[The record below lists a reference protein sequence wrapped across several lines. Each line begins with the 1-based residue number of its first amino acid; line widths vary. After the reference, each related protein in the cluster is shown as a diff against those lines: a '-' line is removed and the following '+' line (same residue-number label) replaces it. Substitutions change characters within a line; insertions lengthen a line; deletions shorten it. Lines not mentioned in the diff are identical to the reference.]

1 MSSKLVQSPHDKNEA
16 RREHNF
22 PSGLNLF
29 LGLKDEQAMKQYQ
42 PNPPDASEIPFGFT
56 EADGVHEKTWE
67 EKYHADAETLKTRG
81 FTSDFCGAWIAF
93 WSHIAKG
100 YGPALEAESAR
111 MRARK
116 GLPGESCEQ
125 ILQKASG
132 VAMALMGALIRSDSK
147 TKSQRRRDKIPA
159 WQLEC
164 ARRGHAVDFADMNKE
179 EKTRRQH
186 NLARAWREVWPYLH
200 VLQRVTRLPL
210 FLKDCRS
217 FKDNT
222 RAAEAASYTDYLTD
236 IFGEIIRLKNAAR
249 GGRVA
254 RFEKATVDA
263 LAKFR
268 RETEHECQDRKQ
280 CQRPHV
286 FASEAGKEHK
296 GNPGSGV
303 ADILNELGVEPD
315 DELPGGARPRARVIS
330 FAKAKEKILAGVEI
344 ACARANAGRLTPD
357 EAEQLVSMLAP
368 VVEIAMHARASAKE
382 SGVPVEDFATEA
394 TEARP
399 SPDAEFVPPTQNEK
413 CDFPAKNEESH
424 MAPEE
429 INLRLDDPSEVTLDD
444 FLSAFF
450 PDPCEETNLRAFGPK
465 GAPDEARFSP
475 RKWRTCR
482 EALACDAA
490 LLAELHEAN
499 RTCGIYFVVNSG
511 GDKAKDITRIN
522 GFFAEM
528 DDGALASQHAKYDA
542 SPLMPAVRIETLK
555 SVHGHWPAAPG
566 VTLDEF
572 GEIQRRLIHHFK
584 SDPKIKDRS
593 RVMRVPGF
601 NHVAYNAGLL
611 SYKPVTLAAFDTS
624 RRYTAAEM
632 LAAFPAVPATKP
644 KPQREPKTLEQL
656 SGDLEAFKR
665 ELGLRIMSHPTA
677 RRNGRGNWDCRAV
690 CHNGKGASGLFYDP
704 SGNFVWCNAESSCAL
719 ETIGIAFGV
728 KRARGAA

>member
-1 MSSKLVQSPHDKNEA
+1 
-16 RREHNF
+16 
-22 PSGLNLF
+22 
-29 LGLKDEQAMKQYQ
+29 MKQYQ
-42 PNPPDASEIPFGFT
+42 PPPPDASEIPTGFT
-56 EADGVHEKTWE
+56 IEDGVHEQTWQ

-93 WSHIAKG
+93 WSHIARE
-100 YGPALEAESAR
+100 YGPALEAESSR

-116 GLPGESCEQ
+116 ELPGESCEQ

-164 ARRGHAVDFADMNKE
+164 ARRGHAVDFANMDEE
-179 EKTRRQH
+179 EKRRRQH

-200 VLQRVTRLPL
+200 MLQRVTHLPL

-217 FKDNT
+217 FKDNA

-236 IFGEIIRLKNAAR
+236 VFGEIIRLKNAAR

-280 CQRPHV
+280 CSRPHV
-286 FASEAGKEHK
+286 FALEAGKEHK

-303 ADILNELGVEPD
+303 ADLLDELGVEPD
-315 DELPGGARPRARVIS
+315 DELPGGVRPRAKVIS
-330 FAKAKEKILAGVEI
+330 FIKAKEKILAGVEI
-344 ACARANAGRLTPD
+344 ACARADAGRLTPD
-357 EAEQLVSMLAP
+357 EAEQLVAMLAP
-368 VVEIAMHARASAKE
+368 VVEIAMHARASSNG
-382 SGVPVEDFATEA
+382 SGVPVEDLTQPDPEDV
-394 TEARP
+394 
-399 SPDAEFVPPTQNEK
+399 SPASAEFVPPTQNEK
-413 CDFPAKNEESH
+413 CDFSAKNEESH
-424 MAPEE
+424 TAPEE
-429 INLRLDDPSEVTLDD
+429 IFLRLDDPSEVTLDG

-450 PDPCEETNLRAFGPK
+450 PDPYEDINLRAFGPK

-482 EALACDAA
+482 EALACDPA

-499 RTCGIYFVVNSG
+499 RTRGIYFVINTG

-528 DDGALASQHAKYDA
+528 DERTLAEQHAKYDA
-542 SPLMPAVRIETLK
+542 CPIPPPIRVEALK
-555 SVHGHWPAAPG
+555 SVHGHWPASTGAR
-566 VTLDEF
+566 LEEF
-572 GEIQRRLIHHFK
+572 DDIQPLLIGYFK

-593 RVMRVPGF
+593 RVMRLPGF

-611 SYKPVTLAAFDTS
+611 SYKPVTIAAFDPS

-632 LAAFPAVPATKP
+632 LEAFPAAPEATRP
-644 KPQREPKTLEQL
+644 KPQREPKTLEEL
-656 SGDLEAFKR
+656 SGDFEAFKR
-665 ELGLRIMSHPTA
+665 ELGSRIMSHPTA
-677 RRNGRGNWDCRAV
+677 RHNGRGNWDGRAV
-690 CHNGKGASGLFYDP
+690 CHNGRGSTGLFYDP
-704 SGNFVWCNAESSCAL
+704 SQNFVWCNAKPSCDLA
-719 ETIGIAFGV
+719 TIASAFGLRV
-728 KRARGAA
+728 REKGVA

>member
-1 MSSKLVQSPHDKNEA
+1 M
-16 RREHNF
+16 RE
-22 PSGLNLF
+22 
-29 LGLKDEQAMKQYQ
+29 YQ
-42 PNPPDASEIPFGFT
+42 PTTPDASEIPEIPFGFT
-56 EADGVHEKTWE
+56 AEDGVHDQTWQ
-67 EKYHADAETLKTRG
+67 EKYQADAETLSARG

-93 WSHIAKG
+93 WSHIACE
-100 YGPALEAESAR
+100 YGPALEAESVH

-116 GLPGESCEQ
+116 ELPGESCEQ
-125 ILQKASG
+125 ILQKASH

-200 VLQRVTRLPL
+200 MLQRVTRLPL

-222 RAAEAASYTDYLTD
+222 RAAEAASYTDNLTD

-303 ADILNELGVEPD
+303 ADILDELGVEPD
-315 DELPGGARPRARVIS
+315 DELPGGARPRAKVIS
-330 FAKAKEKILAGVEI
+330 FARAKEKILAGVEI
-344 ACARANAGRLTPD
+344 ACARADAGRLTPD

-368 VVEIAMHARASAKE
+368 VVEIAMHARASAKG

-413 CDFPAKNEESH
+413 CDFPAKNEESRT
-424 MAPEE
+424 APAE
-429 INLRLDDPSEVTLDD
+429 IYLRLDDPAKATLDD

-450 PDPCEETNLRAFGPK
+450 PDPYEEVNLRAFGPK
-465 GAPDEARFSP
+465 GAPDEARFKA
-475 RKWRTCR
+475 RKWRTYR
-482 EALACDAA
+482 EALACDPA

-499 RTCGIYFVVNSG
+499 RTRGIYFVVNSG
-511 GDKAKDITRIN
+511 GDCDEEITRIN
-522 GFFAEM
+522 AFFAEM
-528 DDGALASQHAKYDA
+528 DEGTLASQHAKLDA
-542 SPLMPAVRIETLK
+542 APIAPGVRNETLK
-555 SVHGHWPAAPG
+555 SVHGFNLAAPC
-566 VTLDEF
+566 VTVE
-572 GEIQRRLIHHFK
+572 EWREVQRRQIHFYG
-584 SDPKIKDRS
+584 SDPKIKNPA
-593 RVMRVPGF
+593 RVMRLPGF
-601 NHVAYNAGLL
+601 NHVAYNDGLL
-611 SYKPVTLAAFDTS
+611 SYKRVTIAAFDPT

-632 LAAFPAVPATKP
+632 LAAFPAIPEATRP
-644 KPQREPKTLEQL
+644 KPARPPKTILDL
-656 SGDLEAFKR
+656 TGDFEAFKR
-665 ELGLRIMSHPTA
+665 ELGSRISSHQTA
-677 RRNGRGNWDCRAV
+677 RRNGRGNFDCRAV
-690 CHNGKGASGLFYDP
+690 CHNGRGSTGLFYDP
-704 SGNFVWCNAESSCAL
+704 SQNFVWCNAEPSCDLATIAL
-719 ETIGIAFGV
+719 AFDLI
-728 KRARGAA
+728 RARGAA

>member
-1 MSSKLVQSPHDKNEA
+1 M
-16 RREHNF
+16 RE
-22 PSGLNLF
+22 
-29 LGLKDEQAMKQYQ
+29 YQ
-42 PNPPDASEIPFGFT
+42 PTTPDASEIPTGFT
-56 EADGVHEKTWE
+56 EADGVHEKSWQ
-67 EKYHADAETLKTRG
+67 EKYQADAETLKARG
-81 FTSDFCGAWIAF
+81 FTSDFCGAWIAL
-93 WSHIAKG
+93 WSRIALE

-116 GLPGESCEQ
+116 KLPGETCEQ

-186 NLARAWREVWPYLH
+186 NLARAWRESWPYIH
-200 VLQRVTRLPL
+200 MLQRVTRLPL

-217 FKDNT
+217 FTDNT

-236 IFGEIIRLKNAAR
+236 IFGEIIARKNAAR

-303 ADILNELGVEPD
+303 ADILDELGVGSD

-330 FAKAKEKILAGVEI
+330 FARAKEKILAGVEI

-368 VVEIAMHARASAKE
+368 VVEIAMHARASAKG
-382 SGVPVEDFATEA
+382 SGVPVEDLTQPDPEDV
-394 TEARP
+394 
-399 SPDAEFVPPTQNEK
+399 SPASAEFVPPTQNEK

-429 INLRLDDPSEVTLDD
+429 INLRLDDPAKATLDD

-450 PDPCEETNLRAFGPK
+450 PDPYEEINLRAFGPK
-465 GAPDEARFSP
+465 DAPEDEARFRA
-475 RKWRTCR
+475 RKWRTRR

-499 RTCGIYFVVNSG
+499 RSRGIYFVVNSG
-511 GDKAKDITRIN
+511 GDCDGEITRVN
-522 GFFAEM
+522 AFFAEM
-528 DDGALASQHAKYDA
+528 DEGTLASQHAKFDA
-542 SPLMPAVRIETLK
+542 APISPGVRNETLK
-555 SVHGHWPAAPG
+555 SVHGFNLAAPG
-566 VTLDEF
+566 VTVE
-572 GEIQRRLIHHFK
+572 EWREVQRRQIHFYG
-584 SDPKIKDRS
+584 SDPKIKNPS

-611 SYKPVTLAAFDTS
+611 SYKPVTLAAFDPS
-624 RRYTAAEM
+624 QRFTAAEM
-632 LAAFPAVPATKP
+632 LAAFPAAPEAARP
-644 KPQREPKTLEQL
+644 KPPRPPKTILDL
-656 SGDLEAFKR
+656 TGDFEAFKR

-677 RRNGRGNWDCRAV
+677 RRNGRGNFDCRAV
-690 CHNGKGASGLFYDP
+690 CHNGRGVTGLFYDP
-704 SGNFVWCNAESSCAL
+704 SQNFVLCNAKPSCDLA
-719 ETIGIAFGV
+719 TIASAFDLI
-728 KRARGAA
+728 RARGAA

>member
-1 MSSKLVQSPHDKNEA
+1 MSAQAYSPSID
-16 RREHNF
+16 
-22 PSGLNLF
+22 
-29 LGLKDEQAMKQYQ
+29 D
-42 PNPPDASEIPFGFT
+42 IPTGFT
-56 EADGVHEKTWE
+56 EADNVHEQSWQ
-67 EKYHADAETLKTRG
+67 EKYHADAETLAARG
-81 FTSDFCGAWIAF
+81 HTSDFCGAWIAL
-93 WSHIAKG
+93 WSHIALE

-116 GLPGESCEQ
+116 ELPGESCEQ

-147 TKSQRRRDKIPA
+147 SKSKRRRDKIPA

-164 ARRGHAVDFADMNKE
+164 ARRGHAVDFANMDEE
-179 EKTRRQH
+179 EKRRFQR

-200 VLQRVTRLPL
+200 MLQRVTCLPL

-303 ADILNELGVEPD
+303 ADILDELGVEPD
-315 DELPGGARPRARVIS
+315 DELPGGARPRAKVIS
-330 FAKAKEKILAGVEI
+330 FARAKEKILAGVEI

-368 VVEIAMHARASAKE
+368 VVEIAMHARASAKG

-413 CDFPAKNEESH
+413 YDFPAKNEESRT
-424 MAPEE
+424 APEE
-429 INLRLDDPSEVTLDD
+429 INLRLDDPAKATLDD

-450 PDPCEETNLRAFGPK
+450 PDPYEDINLRAFGPK
-465 GAPDEARFSP
+465 DAPEGEARFSAH
-475 RKWRTCR
+475 KWRTCR
-482 EALACDAA
+482 EALACDPV

-499 RTCGIYFVVNSG
+499 RSRGIYFVVNSG
-511 GDKAKDITRIN
+511 GDKAEDINRIN
-522 GFFAEM
+522 GFYAEM
-528 DDGALASQHAKYDA
+528 DEGTLAEQHAKYDA
-542 SPLMPAVRIETLK
+542 CPIPPPTRIETLK
-555 SVHGHWPAAPG
+555 SVHGHWPASTGAR
-566 VTLDEF
+566 LEEF
-572 GEIQRRLIHHFK
+572 DSIQRLLIHHFK
-584 SDPKIKDRS
+584 SDQKIKDRS

-611 SYKPVTLAAFDTS
+611 SYKPVTIAAFDPS
-624 RRYTAAEM
+624 RRFTAAEM
-632 LAAFPAVPATKP
+632 LAAFPAAPEAKP
-644 KPQREPKTLEQL
+644 KPPRAPKTLLEL
-656 SGDLEAFKR
+656 TGDFEDYKR
-665 ELGLRIMSHPTA
+665 EIGARISTHATA

-690 CHNGKGASGLFYDP
+690 CHNGKGSTGLFYDP
-704 SGNFVWCNAESSCAL
+704 SDNFICCNAGCDLATIAL
-719 ETIGIAFGV
+719 AFGIT
-728 KRARGAA
+728 RAKVA